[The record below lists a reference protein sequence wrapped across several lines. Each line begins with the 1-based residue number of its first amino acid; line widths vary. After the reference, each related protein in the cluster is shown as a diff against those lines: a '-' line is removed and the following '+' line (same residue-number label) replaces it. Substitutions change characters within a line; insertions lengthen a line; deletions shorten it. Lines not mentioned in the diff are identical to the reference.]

1 MSARAALA
9 AAGLAAALAATSAAA
24 GSPVY
29 NGPPDRVVS
38 ETGKQLCRYWL
49 GSGYRRG
56 WQDYLPVEPGDGFT
70 LRARVPGETVT
81 PGCYAPRGGKRY
93 VVAPDTRYR
102 AFRDDAGRVVV
113 ARKT

>member
-29 NGPPDRVVS
+29 NGPSDRLVN
-38 ETGKQLCRYWL
+38 EAGKQLDCRYP
-49 GSGYRRG
+49 RG